1 MIKIFI
7 ALLILPAMIQISYP
21 QYKQHKSIQQL
32 QQEFYS
38 SYNFTTEA
46 EFDRLNPYS
55 GNSSLNSSAL
65 TRQVFGWNPY
75 WVGTAYNSY
84 NYSLLSTVAYFSYE
98 VDPATGS
105 YTTIHYWK
113 TTDLIPL
120 AHMNNVKVVLTVTNF
135 GSSNNTQILSSAA
148 KRQTLIDS
156 IIALVQYRGADG
168 VNIDFESVPSSQ
180 KQNLTNFMS
189 ALTSQIHAA
198 IPNSKVSID
207 LPAVDWNSSF
217 DVPALNGICDYMLI
231 MGYDFHW
238 STAPNAGPVAPLQS
252 GNIWGTYNVT
262 YSVNYYLTHGASEI
276 RLLLGVP
283 YYGYDWP
290 TVDNS
295 LNSPTTGTGSAYTY
309 SSIKPRAITFGWLWD
324 VHSLTPWY
332 TYNSSGW
339 RQGWF
344 DDSTSLGLK
353 YDMVNTRNLNG
364 IGIWALSYD
373 GSYNELWN
381 TIARK
386 LTVTGVTGNTE
397 APNQFLLYQNYPN
410 PFNPVTKIKFDLTKS
425 NLTLSEAKGL
435 VVKLV
440 IYDVLGKEV
449 AVPVDR
455 RLSPGT
461 YEVNWDASIYPGG
474 IYFYKLETN
483 GFTET
488 KKMILIK

>member
-1 MIKIFI
+1 
-7 ALLILPAMIQISYP
+7 
-21 QYKQHKSIQQL
+21 
-32 QQEFYS
+32 
-38 SYNFTTEA
+38 
-46 EFDRLNPYS
+46 
-55 GNSSLNSSAL
+55 
-65 TRQVFGWNPY
+65 
-75 WVGTAYNSY
+75 
-84 NYSLLSTVAYFSYE
+84 
-98 VDPATGS
+98 
-105 YTTIHYWK
+105 
-113 TTDLIPL
+113 
-120 AHMNNVKVVLTVTNF
+120 
-135 GSSNNTQILSSAA
+135 
-148 KRQTLIDS
+148 
-156 IIALVQYRGADG
+156 
-168 VNIDFESVPSSQ
+168 
-180 KQNLTNFMS
+180 
-189 ALTSQIHAA
+189 
-198 IPNSKVSID
+198 
-207 LPAVDWNSSF
+207 
-217 DVPALNGICDYMLI
+217 MLI

-262 YSVNYYLTHGASEI
+262 YSVNYYLTHGASDI
-276 RLLLGVP
+276 KLLLGVP

-373 GSYNELWN
+373 GTYNELWN
-381 TIARK
+381 TISRK
-386 LTVTGVTGNTE
+386 FGVTGIKVIGE
-397 APNQFLLYQNYPN
+397 SPDKFSLSQNYPN
-410 PFNPVTKIKFDLTKS
+410 PFNPITKIKFQAPHSPPGRGMQDVSLR
-425 NLTLSEAKGL
+425 
-435 VVKLV
+435 
-440 IYDVLGKEV
+440 IYNVLGEEA
-449 AVPVDR
+449 AVIFS
-455 RLSPGT
+455 SPWGRIGGAG
-461 YEVNWDASIYPGG
+461 YEVEWDASNYPSG